1 MDYTLSVN
9 AIVHVFEDYFAS
21 EKCFE
26 KSTSI
31 LYPVIEGHNF
41 IKSCI
46 SADIVVFS
54 CSKLF

>member
-31 LYPVIEGHNF
+31 LYPVIEGHHF

-54 CSKLF
+54 SKLF